1 MADLRQ
7 RELERALVDLGAHLE
22 HPPTPPIAE
31 AVVARITAPD
41 AGRARAPRSR
51 AWLPRPGW
59 RRVATAALALVVL
72 AVVVVAATP
81 GAREAV
87 ARRLGLPGVA
97 IHLGGPAPTT
107 PAPPAPTLST
117 VPAAPGA
124 NLDLGRRVT
133 LTQARTGVSFKL
145 LVPSAPGLQ
154 RPDAVYLSEG
164 VPGGRVD
171 MLWRPRAGL
180 PASPFT
186 NAGLLLT
193 EFRADPLVD
202 KIAKGA
208 SNVTAVEVG
217 GATGYW
223 FAGAPHSF
231 VYTDSGGKV
240 REETAR
246 LAGNTLLWTN
256 GNLILRLEGQISQR
270 DAIRIAESVH

>member
-31 AVVARITAPD
+31 AVLARITAPD

-51 AWLPRPGW
+51 GWLPHPGW
-59 RRVATAALALVVL
+59 RRVAVAALALVVL
-72 AVVVVAATP
+72 AVVVVVATP

-107 PAPPAPTLST
+107 PT
-117 VPAAPGA
+117 VPTTPSGPGA

-133 LTQARTGVSFKL
+133 LAQARSGVSFKL
-145 LVPSAPGLQ
+145 LVPSEPGFQ
-154 RPDAVYLSEG
+154 QPDAVYLSES

-171 MLWRPRAGL
+171 MIWRPRAGL

-193 EFRADPLVD
+193 QFRAEPLVE
-202 KIAKGA
+202 KIAKGTTD
-208 SNVTAVEVG
+208 VTPVVVG
-217 GATGYW
+217 GTTGYW
-223 FAGAPHSF
+223 FSGAAHSF
-231 VYTDSGGKV
+231 VYTDSAGGV

-256 GNLILRLEGQISQR
+256 GKLTLRLEGQISQR
-270 DAIRIAESVH
+270 DAIRIAESVR

>member
-59 RRVATAALALVVL
+59 RRVAVAALALVVL
-72 AVVVVAATP
+72 AVVVVVATP

-107 PAPPAPTLST
+107 PTPSAPTA
-117 VPAAPGA
+117 PAGPGA

-133 LTQARTGVSFKL
+133 LDQARTGVSFKL
-145 LVPSAPGLQ
+145 LVPGARGFQ

-171 MLWRPRAGL
+171 MLWRPRPGL

-193 EFRADPLVD
+193 EFRADPVVE

-208 SNVTAVEVG
+208 GNVTAVEVG
-217 GATGYW
+217 GTTGYW

-231 VYTDSGGKV
+231 IYTDSGGNT

-256 GNLILRLEGQISQR
+256 GNLTLRLEGQISRR
-270 DAIRIAESVH
+270 DAVRIAESVR

>member
-7 RELERALVDLGAHLE
+7 RELERALTDLGAHLE

-41 AGRARAPRSR
+41 ASRARAPRSQG
-51 AWLPRPGW
+51 WLPRPGW
-59 RRVATAALALVVL
+59 RRVAVAALALVVL

-107 PAPPAPTLST
+107 PTSPAPT
-117 VPAAPGA
+117 VPGGPGA

-133 LTQARTGVSFKL
+133 LDQARTGVSFKL
-145 LVPSAPGLQ
+145 LVPSAPGFQ
-154 RPDAVYLSEG
+154 RPDAVYVSEG

-193 EFRADPLVD
+193 EFRADPMVE

-208 SNVTAVEVG
+208 SNVTAVEVSG
-217 GATGYW
+217 TTGYW

-231 VYTDSGGKV
+231 IYTDSGGNV

-256 GNLILRLEGQISQR
+256 GDLTLRLEGQISRR
-270 DAIRIAESVH
+270 DAIRIAESVR